1 MEVLEKLLPFIN
13 TLGMRETWWNKVTV
27 GGKLLLGAFQPVP
40 TVSIYYYFS
49 FSPDKISKDFPEVTC
64 VLKSLLKTSYP
75 SFFQSAKLP
84 SEPAVRRT
92 LTGSSVGCLT
102 CICQTLSM
110 QWHNL
115 WVQRG
120 GVQSLGLW
128 QKKGRKKTRYDRDS
142 ARASESR
149 QVLGD
154 CTSLGKRTQ
163 TKKALRSRW
172 VKRSARLY
180 YAQTW
185 QEEHKMH
192 PAASVIFLKSSL
204 KCPEKWKTKH

>member
-1 MEVLEKLLPFIN
+1 M
-13 TLGMRETWWNKVTV
+13 
-27 GGKLLLGAFQPVP
+27 
-40 TVSIYYYFS
+40 
-49 FSPDKISKDFPEVTC
+49 
-64 VLKSLLKTSYP
+64 
-75 SFFQSAKLP
+75 
-84 SEPAVRRT
+84 RRT

-128 QKKGRKKTRYDRDS
+128 QKKGRKKTSYDRDS

-204 KCPEKWKTKH
+204 KCPENIFKCWGVFFVDTIVGVHVGKCLSCAMYRANWLACIKSFYPHKSLWG